1 MEKNCLVTKLKGVV
15 DNDNLPKFN
24 VLKVHF
30 GAGDSGQYGSI
41 RIEVPVGNANT
52 NNGYIA
58 NNAANL
64 QNQDT
69 HISITNA
76 ISLFA
81 SNVEMDI
88 EISPK
93 YDITTLQTIDARA
106 SFDTN
111 DVKYLTKLTKLS
123 MKTSSCTGNLED
135 LVKLTNLEQL
145 SVSGSHIYGDID
157 TISAATN
164 LSNFDISYTGAR
176 ISGSLES
183 FAKKQFIARGR
194 QSASI
199 TLNTTSNTLVTF
211 NGSAANANSTLSWAL
226 KSGSSTILE
235 VTYNSTTVEVSL

>member
-1 MEKNCLVTKLKGVV
+1 MGNCLVTKLKGVV

-24 VLKVHF
+24 ALKIHF
-30 GAGDSGQYGSI
+30 DAGNSGQYGSL
-41 RIEVPVGNANT
+41 RIEAPVIDADT

-58 NNAANL
+58 DSSADL

-69 HISITNA
+69 HISTA
-76 ISLFA
+76 DALSLYA

-88 EISPK
+88 EITPK
-93 YDITTLQTIDARA
+93 YDITKLQTIDNRA

-111 DVKYLTKLTKLS
+111 DVKYLTKLTNLFIKNY
-123 MKTSSCTGNLED
+123 SCTGNFED

-145 SVSGSHIYGDID
+145 NVSGSLIYGDID
-157 TISAATN
+157 TISAATD
-164 LSNFDISYTGAR
+164 LSLFDISYTGTR
-176 ISGSLES
+176 ISGSLEN

-194 QSASI
+194 QGASI
-199 TLNTTSNTLVTF
+199 ALNTAGNTSVTF

-235 VTYNSTTVEVSL
+235 VTYNNITVEVSL